1 MEKIKEA
8 KLEKQELIFT
18 KEQLILSDKYK
29 KNKDIIASLLQD
41 NKSYTLQQVDN
52 IIKEFM
58 KRSVK

>member
-29 KNKDIIASLLQD
+29 QNKDIIASLLQD

>member
-29 KNKDIIASLLQD
+29 QNKDIIASLLQD
-41 NKSYTLQQVDN
+41 NKNYTLQQVDN